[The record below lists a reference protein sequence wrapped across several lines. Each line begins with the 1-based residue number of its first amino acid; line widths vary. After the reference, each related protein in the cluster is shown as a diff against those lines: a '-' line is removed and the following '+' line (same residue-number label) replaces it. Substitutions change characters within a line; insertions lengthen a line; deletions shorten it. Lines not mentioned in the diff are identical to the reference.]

1 MLLPG
6 GHTRRKTIR
15 EIPGVEPQKGAGAAP
30 NRLENREIADCEE
43 NAGCEAAGRP
53 VEA

>member
-15 EIPGVEPQKGAGAAP
+15 EIPGVGRKTEPGRLQIGSKIVKIPGASQP
-30 NRLENREIADCEE
+30 D
-43 NAGCEAAGRP
+43 EA
-53 VEA
+53 